1 MGQLEIRFWSLSRD
15 LYTMWEHIRHGQ
27 MVVKNTV
34 LDCMLYCRYVYCCM
48 SNLVVEIR
56 TYFWY
61 YTTVWPWELE
71 NLCSSLFKRPFL
83 GVVVC
88 RADVVALISEDPLE
102 WGGVGAAS
110 VVVET
115 SAAASESAAWYCRP
129 DDETDSELLLLK
141 FLWRPSLSL
150 AATFLSKLRSRFMSP
165 GAVYLLWSF
174 SM

>member
-1 MGQLEIRFWSLSRD
+1 
-15 LYTMWEHIRHGQ
+15 
-27 MVVKNTV
+27 
-34 LDCMLYCRYVYCCM
+34 
-48 SNLVVEIR
+48 
-56 TYFWY
+56 
-61 YTTVWPWELE
+61 
-71 NLCSSLFKRPFL
+71 
-83 GVVVC
+83 
-88 RADVVALISEDPLE
+88 
-102 WGGVGAAS
+102 VGAAS